1 MTAGE
6 PSEDEIRLRRA
17 DGEYR
22 WFMVLT
28 EPLRDEQGNI
38 VKWYGVSI
46 DIEDRKRAENRLK
59 ATSEQSRALSA
70 RLQMAKEEESTR
82 IARELHDELGSALTS
97 LKWNLE
103 LLEKDLLRPADD
115 EGYSRM
121 RGQIKDMA
129 ALIDNT
135 VNSVRRISAELRPSV
150 LDDLGLVAALQ
161 SYLHQFPER
170 TGIVTR
176 VDSSVD
182 DLELTPQQ
190 STALFR
196 IFQEALTNVLR
207 HAQATKVDIRI
218 SRQNGQ
224 FVLTISDN
232 GRGISESEVSW
243 ACKSGPA
250 WLEVKST

>member
-1 MTAGE
+1 RDWSSDVCSSDLNFMTAGE

-59 ATSEQSRALSA
+59 ATSEQLRALSA

-121 RGQIKDMA
+121 RGQIKD
-129 ALIDNT
+129 
-135 VNSVRRISAELRPSV
+135 
-150 LDDLGLVAALQ
+150 
-161 SYLHQFPER
+161 
-170 TGIVTR
+170 
-176 VDSSVD
+176 
-182 DLELTPQQ
+182 
-190 STALFR
+190 
-196 IFQEALTNVLR
+196 
-207 HAQATKVDIRI
+207 
-218 SRQNGQ
+218 
-224 FVLTISDN
+224 
-232 GRGISESEVSW
+232 
-243 ACKSGPA
+243 
-250 WLEVKST
+250 